1 MEQPEQVQFEI
12 AEVLAYDDTY
22 KYIDPTSPNSNTSD
36 LFSIQARGCSTY
48 YNKNIITAKPANI
61 NMKRIPLIGE
71 YVLLVKTF
79 NQESTSV
86 TWRHGWYYLSTV
98 DIQSSI
104 NDNTI
109 PGLSIQLSQEQI
121 DATLPGV
128 TFKPKVISPL
138 QPFEGDVLMEGRWGN
153 SIRFGSTV
161 DLSDSYSI
169 DRPWEGKQ
177 NGDPITII
185 ANGQKNYTNKQFTVE
200 NIETD
205 DASLYLTSTQS
216 IPNLLLGNS
225 NTRSPISCYL
235 PNESQFAKSQ
245 FIGVADRIILKA
257 KTDIAVID
265 SPLAII
271 LNTPGE
277 IKLGNDSATESMVH
291 GDVLLNILQKI
302 ISQLQSGI
310 QVGDTYAA
318 EGGYTNKASYA
329 KDAQSLLTELLSSKY
344 FMQKNTY

>member
-1 MEQPEQVQFEI
+1 MEIANQVQFEI
-12 AEVLAYDDTY
+12 GEVIAYSDTY
-22 KYIDPTSPNSNTSD
+22 KYVGPDSPNTTTSN
-36 LFSIQARGCSTY
+36 LFSIKARGCSSY
-48 YNKNIITAKPANI
+48 YNHTTLDAKPANI
-61 NMKRIPLIGE
+61 NMKRIPLVGE

-79 NQESTSV
+79 NQEATSEK
-86 TWRHGWYYLSTV
+86 WRHSWYYLSTV

-169 DRPWEGKQ
+169 NRPWEGKQ

-205 DASLYLTSTQS
+205 DASLYLTSTQN
-216 IPNLLLGNS
+216 IPNIKLNNILKIGGSDSAFN
-225 NTRSPISCYL
+225 
-235 PNESQFAKSQ
+235 KSQ
-245 FIGVADRIILKA
+245 FIGTADRVILKA
-257 KTDIAVID
+257 KTDVIALD
-265 SPLAII
+265 S
-271 LNTPGE
+271 
-277 IKLGNDSATESMVH
+277 
-291 GDVLLNILQKI
+291 QK
-302 ISQLQSGI
+302 GI
-310 QVGDTYAA
+310 
-318 EGGYTNKASYA
+318 
-329 KDAQSLLTELLSSKY
+329 ELLSPKINIGTGPYEPILQGPIVRDLLRTIISVIQSGFVDSSGAISTPVNNALVNVDLSKLLSTTISID
-344 FMQKNTY
+344 QHK

>member
-1 MEQPEQVQFEI
+1 MNQYEPVQFEI
-12 AEVLAYDDTY
+12 AEVLAYTDTY
-22 KYIDPTSPNSNTSD
+22 KYIDPESPNSNTSN
-36 LFSIQARGCSTY
+36 LFAIQVRTCSTY
-48 YNKNIITAKPANI
+48 FNNKPITAKPANI
-61 NMKRIPLIGE
+61 NSKRIPLVGE

-79 NQESTSV
+79 NQEATSKK
-86 TWRHGWYYLSTV
+86 WRHSWYYLSTI

-109 PGLSIQLSQEQI
+109 PGLSVQLTQEQI

-177 NGDPITII
+177 SGDPITII
-185 ANGQKNYTNKQFTVE
+185 ANGQKNYPNKQFTVE

-216 IPNLLLGNS
+216 IPNIGLNNILKIGVSDSAFN
-225 NTRSPISCYL
+225 
-235 PNESQFAKSQ
+235 KSQ
-245 FIGVADRIILKA
+245 FIGTADRVILKA
-257 KTDIAVID
+257 KTDVVALD
-265 SPLAII
+265 S
-271 LNTPGE
+271 
-277 IKLGNDSATESMVH
+277 
-291 GDVLLNILQKI
+291 QK
-302 ISQLQSGI
+302 GI
-310 QVGDTYAA
+310 
-318 EGGYTNKASYA
+318 
-329 KDAQSLLTELLSSKY
+329 ELLSPKVNIGIGPYEPILQGPPVQQLLQTIIEVIQTGFVDSSGAISTPINKALSGVDLSRLLSTTI
-344 FMQKNTY
+344 QIDRRKEDLIA